1 MTMMMMMKTNDD
13 GRIEWNTD
21 TPMVSSTRNRYSNM
35 HMHMQ
40 MLLVVARCHDSSSLD
55 VVAVAV
61 I

>member
-1 MTMMMMMKTNDD
+1 MMRMKMNDD

-35 HMHMQ
+35 HMQ

-61 I
+61 M